1 MALARGIYYVAVS
14 SRNYL
19 AVLTLMR
26 LQRAAFDVRA
36 ISVSQ
41 YSKYLVLLILA
52 VLSSPFSAGAQ
63 SVESDGVGGFCP
75 LERIQSFAWTETLA
89 ESPETVSMLSMLNW
103 KSEFGRLLGQRTT
116 TAPANVFLHDPND
129 GQTILVQLQGLL
141 DDGSRLEGEYVRAG
155 SEELE
160 GPTES
165 APGDGAD
172 FRFEPDLNPAQDC
185 ITDLS
190 RCSRFDAV
198 NLYYHIDTFVRQF
211 WIDRMGVDIDFQADA
226 KVHISGDGGFADY
239 PNRIL
244 KLGVGDI
251 FMKNSAL
258 SDDIIYHE
266 YSHLAISNLG
276 FEIGI
281 GTPEE
286 TRAMSE
292 GYADYFTATYTDDP
306 RIGEWVVTCPDR
318 QHCIGPE
325 NSAEFRTI
333 ELDTEEWVW
342 NWGSP
347 SETLKYGVC
356 TRYHE
361 GDQKCKI
368 SYNNFA
374 HPYVWGMIW
383 AAALWDLRE
392 LLGATIVDDLVVA
405 AIRIHSGEASFVNGL
420 DDIVQVA
427 LERHDMGV
435 ARTVIQVFEGRQIA
449 ASVVDAVE
457 EVDIV
462 SGFRIQVWPVPA
474 SANLTL
480 RIETPIGRSVRWAI
494 FDLTG
499 RRVHPGEL
507 ISMTAGTQ
515 EVVVPL
521 NHLSSGLY
529 VLRLESET
537 SILNKQIVVVR

>member
-1 MALARGIYYVAVS
+1 MS
-14 SRNYL
+14 KS
-19 AVLTLMR
+19 
-26 LQRAAFDVRA
+26 
-36 ISVSQ
+36 
-41 YSKYLVLLILA
+41 SKYLLFLILA
-52 VLSSPFSAGAQ
+52 ALSSPFSAGAQ
-63 SVESDGVGGFCP
+63 SVVSDHEAGFCP
-75 LERIQSFAWTETLA
+75 LDRIQSFAWTETQA
-89 ESPETVSMLSMLNW
+89 ESQETASTLIW

-116 TAPANVFLHDPND
+116 TAPANVFLHDPDD

-141 DDGSRLEGEYVRAG
+141 DDGFRLEGEYVRVG
-155 SEELE
+155 SEKLE

-172 FRFEPDLNPAQDC
+172 YRFEPDLNPALDC
-185 ITDLS
+185 ITDSS

-198 NLYYHIDTFVRQF
+198 NLYYHIDTFARQF
-211 WIDRMGVDIDFQADA
+211 WIDRLGVNIDFQADA

-239 PNRIL
+239 PNRIV

-266 YSHLAISNLG
+266 YSHLAISSLG

-281 GTPEE
+281 GTPDE
-286 TRAMSE
+286 TRAISE

-333 ELDTEEWVW
+333 DLHTEEWLW

-347 SETLKYGVC
+347 SDTLKYGVC

-374 HPYVWGMIW
+374 DPYVWGMIW
-383 AAALWDLRE
+383 GAALWDLRK

-405 AIRIHSGEASFVNGL
+405 AIRIHSGDASFIDGL
-420 DDIVQVA
+420 DDLVQVA
-427 LERHDMGV
+427 LQRHNMSV
-435 ARTVIQVFEGRQIA
+435 AQTVIQVFEGRQIA
-449 ASVVDAVE
+449 ASIVDAVE
-457 EVDIV
+457 EGDLE
-462 SGFRIQVWPVPA
+462 SGFRLQVWPIPA
-474 SANLTL
+474 ANSLTL
-480 RIETPIGRSVRWAI
+480 RVQTPPGESVRWAI

-499 RRVHPGEL
+499 RQVHPGRV
-507 ISMTAGTQ
+507 ISMTAGTL
-515 EVVVPL
+515 EVFVPL

-529 VLRLESET
+529 VLRLESEST
-537 SILNKQIVVVR
+537 ILNKQIVVVR

>member
-1 MALARGIYYVAVS
+1 MALVGGIYYVAVS
-14 SRNYL
+14 CPTKPL
-19 AVLTLMR
+19 VLTLVR
-26 LQRAAFDVRA
+26 PQRAAFDVLK
-36 ISVSQ
+36 ISVSH
-41 YSKYLVLLILA
+41 SAKYLLFLILA
-52 VLSSPFSAGAQ
+52 ALSSPFSAGAQ
-63 SVESDGVGGFCP
+63 SVDSDDVGGFCP
-75 LERIQSFAWTETLA
+75 LDRVQSFAWMETLA
-89 ESPETVSMLSMLNW
+89 ESQEMASTPIW
-103 KSEFGRLLGQRTT
+103 KSELGPLLGQRIT
-116 TAPANVFLHDPND
+116 TAPANVFLHDPDD
-129 GQTILVQLQGLL
+129 GQTILVQIQGLL
-141 DDGSRLEGEYVRAG
+141 DDGSRLEGEYVRVG

-172 FRFEPDLNPAQDC
+172 YRFEPDLNLAKEC

-190 RCSRFDAV
+190 KCSRFDAV
-198 NLYYHIDTFVRQF
+198 NLYYHIDTFVREF
-211 WIDRMGVDIDFQADA
+211 WIDPMGVDIDFQADA

-239 PNRIL
+239 PNRIV

-276 FEIGI
+276 FEIGT
-281 GTPEE
+281 GTPVE

-333 ELDTEEWVW
+333 DLHTEEWLW

-347 SETLKYGVC
+347 SDTLKYGVC

-374 HPYVWGMIW
+374 DPYVWGMIW
-383 AAALWDLRE
+383 GAALWDLRE

-405 AIRIHSGEASFVNGL
+405 AIRIHSGDASFVNGL
-420 DDIVQVA
+420 DDLVQVA
-427 LERHDMGV
+427 LQRHGMGV
-435 ARTVIQVFEGRQIA
+435 AQTVIQVFEGRQIA
-449 ASVVDAVE
+449 TTIVDAVE
-457 EVDIV
+457 EGDLE
-462 SGFRIQVWPVPA
+462 SGFRLQVWPVPA
-474 SANLTL
+474 ANSLTL
-480 RIETPIGRSVRWAI
+480 RIQTPPGKSVRWAI

-515 EVVVPL
+515 EVFVPL
-521 NHLSSGLY
+521 SHLSSGLY
-529 VLRLESET
+529 VLRLESE
-537 SILNKQIVVVR
+537 SVILNRQIIVVR

>member
-1 MALARGIYYVAVS
+1 M
-14 SRNYL
+14 
-19 AVLTLMR
+19 
-26 LQRAAFDVRA
+26 F
-36 ISVSQ
+36 
-41 YSKYLVLLILA
+41 LILA
-52 VLSSPFSAGAQ
+52 VLSSPNSVGAQ
-63 SVESDGVGGFCP
+63 SVDSDYVGGFCP
-75 LERIQSFAWTETLA
+75 LDRVQSFAWTEGLA
-89 ESPETVSMLSMLNW
+89 ESRETVSMRSLLIR
-103 KSEFGRLLGQRTT
+103 KLEVGHLLGQRTT

-141 DDGSRLEGEYVRAG
+141 NDGSRLEGEYVRVG

-172 FRFEPDLNPAQDC
+172 FRFEADLNPAQEC

-190 RCSRFDAV
+190 QCSRFDAV

-211 WIDRMGVDIDFQADA
+211 WIDRMGIDIDFQADA

-239 PNRIL
+239 PNRIV

-266 YSHLAISNLG
+266 FSHLVISNLG

-281 GTPEE
+281 STPVE

-333 ELDTEEWVW
+333 DLDTEAWVW

-347 SETLKYGVC
+347 SDTLKYGVC

-374 HPYVWGMIW
+374 NQYVWAMIW
-383 AAALWDLRE
+383 GAALWDLRE
-392 LLGATIVDDLVVA
+392 SLGATIVDDLVVA
-405 AIRIHSGEASFVNGL
+405 AIRIHSGDASFVDGL
-420 DDIVQVA
+420 DDLVQIA
-427 LERHDMGV
+427 LERYDMGV
-435 ARTVIQVFEGRQIA
+435 AQTVIQVFEGRQIA
-449 ASVVDAVE
+449 ASIVDAVE
-457 EVDIV
+457 EVDIE
-462 SGFRIQVWPVPA
+462 SGFSIQIWPVPA
-474 SANLTL
+474 ANSLTL
-480 RIETPIGRSVRWAI
+480 RIQTPPGKSVRWAI

-499 RRVHPGEL
+499 RQVHPAEL
-507 ISMTAGTQ
+507 ISMTAGTS

-521 NHLSSGLY
+521 SHLSSGLY
-529 VLRLESET
+529 VLRLESEAA
-537 SILNKQIVVVR
+537 ILNKQIVVVR